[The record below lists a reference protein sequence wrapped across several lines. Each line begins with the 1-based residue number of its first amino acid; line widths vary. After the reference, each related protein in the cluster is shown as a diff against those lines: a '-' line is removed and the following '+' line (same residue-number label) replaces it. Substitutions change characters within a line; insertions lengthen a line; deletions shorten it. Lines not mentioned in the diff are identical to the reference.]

1 MKNAVTTAIM
11 VILLGLASPT
21 DAATD
26 QQWATIGTG
35 SLTGVYHSAGHAI
48 QKTVARHRGK
58 EKVTIAVEETQGSL
72 ENLEAITSG
81 RFYFGIVQSDLQYKA
96 WHGTNRS
103 PWGGRPQTNLR
114 AVASLYTEAINLV
127 AATRSNVQSVSDLKG
142 RRIVVNL
149 GEPGSGQYVN
159 AHEILDIVGIDPEFD
174 FRQVQLSPVRALD
187 LFRRRQLDAFFFTA
201 GHPAA
206 QFHEV
211 ASGDRRVQFVTMNPK
226 DELLAKYPYYQR
238 TSVPIKYYRTID
250 NDQDVKT
257 IGVKATL
264 VASADTPDW
273 MAYRIVKALIE
284 NMDFFKTQLLVL
296 QDLNREGMV
305 EALHAPI
312 HPGALKYYREIGL
325 MP

>member
-1 MKNAVTTAIM
+1 MKNAITTAVL

-35 SLTGVYHSAGHAI
+35 ALTGVYHSTGHAI
-48 QKTVARHRGK
+48 RKTVARNRGK
-58 EKVTIAVEETQGSL
+58 QSVTISVEETQGSL
-72 ENLEAITSG
+72 ENLEAVTSG

-127 AATRSNVQSVSDLKG
+127 AASRSNVQNVRDLKN
-142 RRIVVNL
+142 RRLVVNL

-159 AHEILDIVGIDPEFD
+159 ANEILEVVGIDPRMD
-174 FRQVQLSPVRALD
+174 FIAVDESPVRSLD

-201 GHPAA
+201 GPPAP
-206 QFHEV
+206 QFHEI
-211 ASGDRRVQFVTMNPK
+211 AAGRRKAQFVPGNPTEERLK
-226 DELLAKYPYYQR
+226 RYPYYR
-238 TSVPIKYYRTID
+238 RVKIPIKYYAGMG
-250 NDQDVKT
+250 NDQDVPA
-257 IGVKATL
+257 IGVSATL

-284 NMDFFKTQLLVL
+284 NMDYFKTQLLVL
-296 QDLNREGMV
+296 QDFSREGML
-305 EALHAPI
+305 EALFAPI

-325 MP
+325 VP

>member
-35 SLTGVYHSAGHAI
+35 SLTGVYHSTGQAI
-48 QKTVARHRGK
+48 RKTVARHRGK
-58 EKVTIAVEETQGSL
+58 EKVTISVVETQGSL
-72 ENLEAITSG
+72 ENLDAVTSG

-114 AVASLYTEAINLV
+114 AVASLYTEAVNLV
-127 AATRSNVQSVSDLKG
+127 AATRTNVQSVRDLKG

-187 LFRRRQLDAFFFTA
+187 HFRRRQLDAFFFTA

-211 ASGDRRVQFVTMNPK
+211 ASGKRRIQFVTMNPK
-226 DELLAKYPYYQR
+226 DELLAKYPYYLR
-238 TSVPIKYYRTID
+238 TSVPIKYYQTID

-273 MAYRIVKALIE
+273 MAYRIVKSLIE

-296 QDLNREGMV
+296 QDLYREGMV
-305 EALHAPI
+305 EALYAPI

>member
-1 MKNAVTTAIM
+1 MKNAVTTAIL
-11 VILLGLASPT
+11 VLLLGLASPT

-26 QQWATIGTG
+26 PQWATIGTG
-35 SLTGVYHSAGHAI
+35 ALTGVYHNTGHAI
-48 QKTVARHRGK
+48 RKTVERNRGK
-58 EKVTIAVEETQGSL
+58 QKVTISVKETQGSL
-72 ENLEAITSG
+72 ENLEAVTSG

-127 AATRSNVQSVSDLKG
+127 AARRSNVQNVLDLKRG
-142 RRIVVNL
+142 RLIVNL
-149 GEPGSGQYVN
+149 GKPGSGQFVN
-159 AHEILDIVGIDPEFD
+159 AHEILEVVGLD
-174 FRQVQLSPVRALD
+174 FRWDFVAVNESPVRALD

-206 QFHEV
+206 QFHEI
-211 ASGDRRVQFVTMNPK
+211 AAGQRQAQFVPMNPTE
-226 DELLAKYPYYQR
+226 DRLMRYPYYR
-238 TSVPIKYYRTID
+238 RALIPIKYYPGMGQ
-250 NDQDVKT
+250 DQDVPT

-264 VASADTPDW
+264 VASTDTPDW

-284 NMDFFKTQLLVL
+284 NMDYFKTQLLVF
-296 QDLNREGMV
+296 QDLSREGMV
-305 EALHAPI
+305 EALSAPI

-325 MP
+325 VP